1 MADREGGFPRSSG
14 RGRYLTRRA
23 ALIAASIVALGG
35 VRAGAQGARVRVAT
49 APNDSGAEAF
59 YAADMGF
66 FKKAGL
72 DVDVNVIGNGGL
84 IPGAVLA
91 GSVDVGGINIP
102 AAALAHE
109 RHIPLVLVAP
119 GAVYSSRAPTSV
131 LLVTKNSAIATA
143 RDLNGKAI
151 GVRDLTNPGSVA
163 AKAWIDQNGGDSR
176 TVKFLELPDS
186 ASTAALGAGRI
197 EAASIAEPFLDE
209 ALRGDTRVLAA
220 SYDAIAK
227 EFMISAWF
235 ATRDY
240 VARNP
245 AVVRAFDAAM
255 RETARWA
262 NGNQIHSGE
271 ILEKWAKVKVST
283 TMARVTYADQ
293 LSAAQIQPFI
303 DAAAKYGVLPA
314 SFPANELFGP

>member
-1 MADREGGFPRSSG
+1 MSAP
-14 RGRYLTRRA
+14 TRRSV
-23 ALIAASIVALGG
+23 LIAASIVAFGG
-35 VRAGAQGARVRVAT
+35 VRAVAQAARLRVAGP
-49 APNDSGAEAF
+49 PNDSAAQAF

-66 FKKAGL
+66 FSKAGL
-72 DVDVNVIGNGGL
+72 NVDVDVIGNGGL
-84 IPGAVLA
+84 IPGAIVA
-91 GSVDVGGINIP
+91 GSIDIGGISIP

-109 RHIPLVLVAP
+109 KHIPLFLVAP
-119 GAVYSSRAPTSV
+119 GAMYSSRSPTSV
-131 LLVTKNSAIATA
+131 LLVAKSSTITSA

-176 TVKFLELPDS
+176 TVHFLELPDS
-186 ASTAALGAGRI
+186 ASTAALAAGRI

-240 VARNP
+240 IGKNA
-245 AVVRAFDAAM
+245 AAAHAFDTAM
-255 RETARWA
+255 REAARWA
-262 NGNQIHSGE
+262 NANQARSGE
-271 ILEKWAKVKVST
+271 ILEKWAKVKVSP

-293 LSAAQIQPFI
+293 LVASQIQPFI
-303 DAAAKYGVLPA
+303 NAAAKYGVLPA
-314 SFPANELFGP
+314 SFPAAELFAT